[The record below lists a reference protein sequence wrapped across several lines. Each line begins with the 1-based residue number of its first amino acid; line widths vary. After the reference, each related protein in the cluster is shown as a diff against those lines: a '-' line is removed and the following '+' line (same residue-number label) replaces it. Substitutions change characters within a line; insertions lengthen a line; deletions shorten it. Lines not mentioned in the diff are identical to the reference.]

1 MTLSVAR
8 GSYAA
13 DWAKANDVKYTE
25 REPAAIASLETT
37 SSAQS
42 TEEKLNASED
52 VAAETSST
60 DTVATDSAS
69 SDAGTVED
77 EGNASAEEGN
87 AEQESADLRVDAKQG
102 SCGEALTWSL
112 DDDGTLTI
120 DGDGKMTDYSEKSS
134 APWDELAQDIVSIHV
149 GAKVETI
156 GAYAFS
162 GLEKVESVTFD
173 DESELTEI
181 RDFAFSGC
189 KALKTVELP
198 KKLEKIGQGAFE
210 KCGKLEL
217 VKLQES
223 VTSIGEVLVEQDTDQ
238 AANEQ
243 QPVDAFA
250 DSLLVKIE
258 APEDSYALQYAE
270 EHRLV

>member
-1 MTLSVAR
+1 
-8 GSYAA
+8 
-13 DWAKANDVKYTE
+13 
-25 REPAAIASLETT
+25 
-37 SSAQS
+37 
-42 TEEKLNASED
+42 
-52 VAAETSST
+52 
-60 DTVATDSAS
+60 
-69 SDAGTVED
+69 
-77 EGNASAEEGN
+77 
-87 AEQESADLRVDAKQG
+87 
-102 SCGEALTWSL
+102 
-112 DDDGTLTI
+112 
-120 DGDGKMTDYSEKSS
+120 MTDYSEKSS

-210 KCGKLEL
+210 KCEKLEL

-270 EHRLV
+270 EHKLV